1 MAGEARS
8 MEICRDCGTVW
19 STIADM
25 PWCRNP
31 DRDAHEPWWNALHCH
46 PAEGERRQQLR
57 LERIVKAAARAPA
70 ESLYAMDF
78 V

>member
-1 MAGEARS
+1 MDAARP

-19 STIADM
+19 SVIADT

-31 DRDAHEPWWNALHCH
+31 DRDGRGPWFNALRCH
-46 PAEGERRQQLR
+46 PAEGERREQLR
-57 LERIVKAAARAPA
+57 LERIARAAARIPS